1 MKQAHVLVVGGL
13 DHTLDK
19 LDQLGI
25 RYSMMQTLARVNER
39 QYRAATRYAV
49 MDYEDMEEVL
59 LLARAWHAR
68 DPFDAVVSFTEYGL
82 HPASQCAIDLG
93 IPGDN
98 LEAVLHTRDKIDMR
112 ELLGRHGLSPVRYQV
127 CQTVDDAK
135 RFFRS
140 LEGEGMVLKPLPA
153 ASAKA
158 CSSSTPRKTWKR
170 AGTAPAR

>member
-68 DPFDAVVSFTEYGL
+68 GRSTRWCPSPNTACTRPRNARSIS
-82 HPASQCAIDLG
+82 ASRA
-93 IPGDN
+93 
-98 LEAVLHTRDKIDMR
+98 T
-112 ELLGRHGLSPVRYQV
+112 
-127 CQTVDDAK
+127 
-135 RFFRS
+135 
-140 LEGEGMVLKPLPA
+140 
-153 ASAKA
+153 
-158 CSSSTPRKTWKR
+158 TWKR
-170 AGTAPAR
+170 CCIPATKSICANCSAAMA